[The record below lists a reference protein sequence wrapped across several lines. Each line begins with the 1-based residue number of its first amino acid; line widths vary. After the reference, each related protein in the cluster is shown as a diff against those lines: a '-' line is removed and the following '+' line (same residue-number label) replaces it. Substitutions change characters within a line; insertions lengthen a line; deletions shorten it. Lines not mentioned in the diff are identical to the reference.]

1 MANIGPASHANVT
14 ADGAIKTKSGQLV
27 SVLLSSGGAAA
38 TLILYDNASAA
49 SGTVLATIKTATNND
64 SNQWSPAVPYVFA
77 NGIYA
82 DISGTGAS
90 ATVVYL

>member
-1 MANIGPASHANVT
+1 MATIGPALHANVT
-14 ADGAIKTKSGQLV
+14 ADGAVKSASGQLV
-27 SVLLSSGGAAA
+27 SVLLTSGGAAA
-38 TLILYDNASAA
+38 TLVLYDNDSAA

-64 SNQWSPAVPYVFA
+64 SNQWSPAVPYVAA

-82 DISGTGAS
+82 DITGTGAS